1 MRKILIFIGLAISS
15 ICVNAQY
22 NLDVGVSLGVSN
34 YLGELGGPKG
44 SPKNSFMDMNL
55 DATNFSGGAFA
66 RYRFHNRFAGKMAL
80 NYVRLASADSLTD
93 DPIRRARNLSF
104 KTDVIELSTTVEY
117 YFWTIGDLNRTGR
130 YRNDFK
136 AYIFGGFSAF
146 YFNPTAEYQGKTY
159 NLRELRTEGQ
169 SSEYEKVS
177 FALPFGGGFYFT
189 FQRNF
194 RIGMEIGYRA
204 TFTDYLDDV
213 STRYVK
219 DPATQLPYVESQLLA
234 SRTLERRAIEG
245 DANFPD
251 AGFYNNGAIRGNP
264 DSNDGYLVGQVSFS
278 YAFRG
283 KSSFYKRRYNSVI
296 NKRRKRTKF

>member
-34 YLGELGGPKG
+34 YLGELGGPNG
-44 SPKNSFMDMNL
+44 DPKNNFTDLNL
-55 DATNFSGGAFA
+55 QATRFAGGGFA
-66 RYRFHNRFAGKMAL
+66 RYRFHNRFAAKAAL
-80 NYVRLASADSLTD
+80 NYIRLTSADSLTD
-93 DPIRRARNLSF
+93 EPTKRARNLSF

-213 STRYVK
+213 STRYAAAS
-219 DPATQLPYVESQLLA
+219 DLPYIESQLLA
-234 SRTLERRAIEG
+234 NRTQERRAIEG
-245 DANFPD
+245 DANFPPR
-251 AGFYNNGAIRGNP
+251 YNYNPGTIRGNP
-264 DSNDGYLVGQVSFS
+264 DSNDGYFVGQVSFS